1 MTREQLTHGRNVAP
15 RSTQATNEEV
25 LVSDSRAGLTP
36 AQQVERKVASLLKD
50 GYLPV
55 SRTALSTTLAR
66 RGT

>member
-1 MTREQLTHGRNVAP
+1 MTREQLNHGRTVAP
-15 RSTQATNEEV
+15 RSSLATNEEV